1 MSSRCPAAER
11 VLAIRAAAAAG
22 GVLLALAGCHRES
35 RHFEAPP
42 GRDLAPTE
50 IAMSSLVAG
59 QSSEAFRRQQR
70 HEYEENAFNLSEGKR
85 LFEWFNCTG
94 CHSHGGGDSGPALM
108 DDRWI
113 YGAQI
118 DEIYLTIAQGRP
130 NGMPA
135 FAGKIP
141 PQQMWQIAGYVRAMG
156 GHGPK
161 AARPNRDDHIQIP
174 SEQGRKDEPV
184 KPAASSVTETG

>member
-1 MSSRCPAAER
+1 MSLRCHLVER
-11 VLAIRAAAAAG
+11 RRLLGLAAG
-22 GVLLALAGCHRES
+22 VGALLMLTSCHREN

-50 IAMSSLVAG
+50 VLLSTLVAG
-59 QSSEAFRRQQR
+59 QSSAAFRRQQR

-85 LFEWFNCTG
+85 LFDGFNCTG
-94 CHSHGGGDSGPALM
+94 CHSHGGGNIGPALM
-108 DDRWI
+108 DDRWV
-113 YGAQI
+113 YGAEI
-118 DEIYLTIAQGRP
+118 DQIYLTIAQGRP

-141 PQQMWQIAGYVRAMG
+141 PQQMWQLAGYVRSMG

-161 AARPNRDDHIQIP
+161 AARPSRDDHIQIP
-174 SEQGRKDEPV
+174 AEQGRKDEPV
-184 KPAASSVTETG
+184 TPVPSSNTETG